1 MDMSKLPRLSDTQ
14 REHKAHAAAVGAPEP
29 APAQPQ
35 YPSQPPQ
42 QVVYLDRG
50 IGFEIWLSL
59 IFGLIFLFM
68 GWNFARY
75 AIATLGGPP
84 FHTNVTWSMG
94 PKAGQEVEYFELQG
108 GVAYTQAGMF
118 LFGLALLLEAI
129 AMLAAHSGVPFKRGL
144 VAFAL
149 LVTVLATL
157 FNLFVAIKMFGMG
170 IFPLMSAIAVAFG
183 GYIAAYEWRMLQAL
197 NAQPRGG
204 VA

>member
-14 REHKAHAAAVGAPEP
+14 REHKAHASASGAASDP
-29 APAQPQ
+29 
-35 YPSQPPQ
+35 PPQ
-42 QVVYLDRG
+42 RQYVPATPPPEFDRSVG
-50 IGFEIWLSL
+50 PEVWMSV

-75 AIATLGGPP
+75 AIATLTGQP

-94 PKAGQEVEYFELQG
+94 PRAGQEVEYFELQG

-118 LFGLALLLEAI
+118 LFGLALLLEAV
-129 AMLAAHSGVPFKRGL
+129 AMLIAHRGLPFKRGL

-149 LVTVLATL
+149 LVTLLATA
-157 FNLFVAIKMFGMG
+157 FNLFVAIKIFGMG
-170 IFPLMSAIAVAFG
+170 MFPLMSALAVAFG

-197 NAQPRGG
+197 NAHARGG